1 MPPASAM
8 LRLLA
13 FAVPAALA
21 AAGVQPLLGAAAG
34 AVQVQWAI
42 GLAVPAIVV
51 SALVFGAGKLFDR
64 GDVVQPPWYS
74 GWILFPG
81 AFLLAGAATMCIVG
95 ALVELS
101 LITWTMWVLLIAGS
115 LLWAAA
121 MILVRTASR

>member
-1 MPPASAM
+1 M

-21 AAGVQPLLGAAAG
+21 AAGVQPLLGAATG
-34 AVQVQWAI
+34 AVQPVWAI
-42 GLAVPAIVV
+42 GLAVPAVV
-51 SALVFGAGKLFDR
+51 ASALVFGAGKLFDR
-64 GDVVQPPWYS
+64 GDAVQPPWYS
-74 GWILFPG
+74 AWILFPG

-115 LLWAAA
+115 LLWGAA
-121 MILVRTASR
+121 IVLVRSASR

>member
-21 AAGVQPLLGAAAG
+21 AAGVQPLLGAATG
-34 AVQVQWAI
+34 AVQPRWAI
-42 GLAVPAIVV
+42 GLAGPAIFI

-64 GDVVQPPWYS
+64 RDVVQPPWYS
-74 GWILFPG
+74 AWILFPG

-101 LITWTMWVLLIAGS
+101 LITWTMWVLLVAGS

-121 MILVRTASR
+121 MVLVRAASR

>member
-1 MPPASAM
+1 M

-34 AVQVQWAI
+34 AVQVHWAI

-74 GWILFPG
+74 AWILFPG